1 MVEVEQFLE
10 ASEKLYSHLTSIPTD
25 DERTEFIEQIN
36 FLLDER
42 EKAIEA
48 LDMSSF
54 SSHALY
60 DRLIELDQDI
70 NKRLE
75 KVMDAVKGD
84 IKDLQQK
91 KRHESSYSN
100 PYAATQT
107 IDGMY
112 FDNKK

>member
-1 MVEVEQFLE
+1 MGEIEQLLE
-10 ASEKLYSHLTSIPTD
+10 ASEKLYSHLTTIPSEE
-25 DERTEFIEQIN
+25 ERTEFIEQIN
-36 FLLDER
+36 VLLDER
-42 EKAIEA
+42 EQAIQA
-48 LDMSSF
+48 VDASAIA
-54 SSHALY
+54 SHSLY
-60 DRLIELDQDI
+60 DHILELDKGI
-70 NKRLE
+70 NVRLQ
-75 KVMDAVKGD
+75 KVMDIVKGD